1 MKQLLS
7 KPLLFC
13 SAARRAD
20 WKTGEIN
27 KTHSLVSPSGSVELA
42 LDPAG
47 DQGGPPARRRMNN
60 VLSHFN
66 PSVMC

>member
-7 KPLLFC
+7 KPLLFS
-13 SAARRAD
+13 SAWS

-27 KTHSLVSPSGSVELA
+27 NTHSLVSPSGSVELA

-47 DQGGPPARRRMNN
+47 DQGGPPARGRMNN
-60 VLSHFN
+60 VLSSSN
-66 PSVMC
+66 SSVMC